1 MPPALGDL
9 VSQWIGGEIRA
20 IPADCATRARCIS
33 NSRKM
38 EKGSENLETNDNT
51 THLFFDCPGAGVH
64 RVN

>member
-9 VSQWIGGEIRA
+9 GFAMDRRRNPRNPGGLRHPCQMYFKLTE
-20 IPADCATRARCIS
+20 D
-33 NSRKM
+33 